1 MKPDFALNLSHEG
14 AELLRRGAA
23 GWERLGAVRFDQ
35 PDLDKALS
43 SLRDS
48 AREQA
53 PERFFTKLVIPAS
66 ELRYVT
72 VLAPG
77 PTDEARRLQIEAEI
91 EGLTPYAI
99 EELSYD
105 FVVEGD
111 YALVALAAKET
122 LEQAEDFAVNHGLN
136 PVAFVAIPER
146 GAFLGEPF
154 LGETRQARKLL
165 QAGEPVVAD
174 GQPVLLAGSDAAA
187 EARRNERSEVATAR
201 VAGLGARVARA
212 APAPQPGPAALP
224 PRPKVEITPRAPAA
238 AGSGFPR
245 RATTE
250 SGDEPGGLAR
260 VGDLVRR
267 MGNRLRLERAGAA
280 AEAAAEGQTP
290 ADTGQGAA
298 ETETKVAEKP
308 APAFAAGAGSA
319 EEKASKK
326 PVAPEK
332 TEKSTQVPVAFSSRR
347 KRPADVEAPRL
358 ASSSTSAAAEKP
370 KSGPGGRLAMLP
382 GTGRARAASAGASGA
397 LGRLVGG
404 MRGGIGRGLRR
415 VSESGKGLAARARP
429 VSASGTR
436 AAAPSPGKPAE
447 GLDAAGKGL
456 AILGGQR
463 RSAQPAGGAAEPIV
477 PASRPP
483 ADETAKATEAEALTI
498 FGARGKSQ
506 RQPLGAR
513 KGLMAAGGVFLL
525 LGAVAVWALYFD
537 LGSDRSDEPGLAQVA
552 PQDGAA
558 GTGDTASPGIEAPAA
573 LPEPSPEA
581 VAESGAESAAAPADT
596 EAADTGALT
605 EPATDD
611 PEALLEQ
618 LVRDGLHEAQPA
630 EIFDGASETAV
641 IGEPADQVAG
651 PAEPVQ
657 PGEAPSLG
665 EAPAPAAQRLALPAP
680 VERPTVAEVMP
691 VSAPPPPPF
700 GVEFDLGDDG
710 LVTATPEGALS
721 PRGVLVYA
729 GQPAE
734 VPPPR
739 PAGIAPEPAPEPA
752 AEPEAAVEPEPE
764 AAPEAVAEPEAVAI
778 PDDTPRADPA
788 LADARPQPRS
798 PRVAAMA
805 ETAAPAETEIET
817 EAAIEAPETTEP
829 QPEPGDSSALTS
841 PGAISVAALRP
852 QQRPTDL
859 APATR
864 AAVPDEIDVAEAMR
878 EAVARSLVP
887 SARPEGMSE
896 RVRQALAAARSGPS
910 SGSSTARTVRG
921 SDAPQIPT
929 TASVAEQATESGMN
943 LRRINLIGV
952 YGTTSDRRA
961 LVRLSNGRI
970 VRVGVGDSLDGGQ
983 VAAIGDAELRYVR
996 NGRNQVLRIG
1006 GRG

>member
-14 AELLRRGAA
+14 AELLRRGAV

-43 SLRDS
+43 NLRDS
-48 AREQA
+48 ARDQA

-91 EGLTPYAI
+91 EGLTPYSI

-105 FVVEGD
+105 FVIEGD
-111 YALVALAAKET
+111 YALVALAATET
-122 LEQAEDFAVNHGLN
+122 LEQAEDFAGNHGFN
-136 PVAFVAIPER
+136 PVAFVATPER
-146 GAFLGEPF
+146 GAFHGEPF

-165 QAGEPVVAD
+165 PAGERVVAD
-174 GQPVLLAGSDAAA
+174 AQPVQLAVSDAAA
-187 EARRNERSEVATAR
+187 GARRNEQTEVATAR
-201 VAGLGARVARA
+201 VAGLGARAVRT
-212 APAPQPGPAALP
+212 APAPPSGPPARP

-238 AGSGFPR
+238 GSGFPR
-245 RATTE
+245 RVAAE
-250 SGDEPGGLAR
+250 SGDETGGLAR

-267 MGNRLRLERAGAA
+267 MGNRLRLERTGAGAEAPA
-280 AEAAAEGQTP
+280 ADRTP
-290 ADTGQGAA
+290 ADTGEG
-298 ETETKVAEKP
+298 
-308 APAFAAGAGSA
+308 AAGAGAKAAEQSAPSSESGAAKARDKASNKQAAPRKAGESA
-319 EEKASKK
+319 EA
-326 PVAPEK
+326 
-332 TEKSTQVPVAFSSRR
+332 TVAFSSRR
-347 KRPADVEAPRL
+347 KRSSDKAPRL
-358 ASSSTSAAAEKP
+358 ASSSTSGAGEKARP
-370 KSGPGGRLAMLP
+370 GPGGRLAMLP
-382 GTGRARAASAGASGA
+382 GAGRARAASAGASGA
-397 LGRLVGG
+397 LGRLFGG
-404 MRGGIGRGLRR
+404 VRGGIRRGLRR
-415 VSESGKGLAARARP
+415 AGESGRGLAARAKLATKP
-429 VSASGTR
+429 TAQP
-436 AAAPSPGKPAE
+436 AEPSPGNTADGFK
-447 GLDAAGKGL
+447 GAGKGF
-456 AILGGQR
+456 AILGGRR
-463 RSAQPAGGAAEPIV
+463 RSAQPAGAAEPIV

-498 FGARGKSQ
+498 FGARGRAR
-506 RQPLGAR
+506 RQPLAAR

-537 LGSDRSDEPGLAQVA
+537 LGADRPGDPGLAQVA

-558 GTGDTASPGIEAPAA
+558 STDETASPGIEAPAA

-581 VAESGAESAAAPADT
+581 IAESGAETTAAPAET
-596 EAADTGALT
+596 EAADSGVPI
-605 EPATDD
+605 EPAADD

-630 EIFDGASETAV
+630 DIFDGAAETAMT
-641 IGEPADQVAG
+641 GEPADQAAG
-651 PAEPVQ
+651 PAEPAQ
-657 PGEAPSLG
+657 PGETPSLA

-680 VERPTVAEVMP
+680 LERPTVAEVMP

-710 LVTATPEGALS
+710 LVAATPEGALS
-721 PRGVLVYA
+721 PRGVMVYA
-729 GQPAE
+729 RQPEA

-739 PAGIAPEPAPEPA
+739 PAGIAPEPEPEPA
-752 AEPEAAVEPEPE
+752 AVPDTAAETEPAAALE
-764 AAPEAVAEPEAVAI
+764 

-805 ETAAPAETEIET
+805 ETAAPAEAESD
-817 EAAIEAPETTEP
+817 AATETTEP
-829 QPEPGDSSALTS
+829 QTDPGDSSALPS
-841 PGAISVAALRP
+841 PGAVSLAALRP
-852 QQRPTDL
+852 QQRPTDM

-896 RVRQALAAARSGPS
+896 RVRQALATARSSPDSTS
-910 SGSSTARTVRG
+910 SAARTVRG
-921 SDAPQIPT
+921 GGAPQIPT
-929 TASVAEQATESGMN
+929 SASVAEQATESGMN

-983 VAAIGDAELRYVR
+983 VAAIGDSELRYVR